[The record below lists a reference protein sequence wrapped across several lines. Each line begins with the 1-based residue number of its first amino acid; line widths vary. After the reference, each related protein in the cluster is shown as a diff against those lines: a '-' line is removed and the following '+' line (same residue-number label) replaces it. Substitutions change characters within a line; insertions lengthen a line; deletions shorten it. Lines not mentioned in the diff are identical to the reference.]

1 MDRRVVTSSNIH
13 SVGYDPAAL
22 TLEIQF
28 RKTGEVYQYFGVPE
42 HIHRG
47 LMAASSHGK
56 YFHRYIRGS
65 FAYGKIGGRP

>member
-1 MDRRVVTSSNIH
+1 MDRQVVTSSNIH
-13 SVGYDPAAL
+13 SVGYDPATL

-28 RKTGEVYQYFGVPE
+28 RKTGDVYQYFDVPE

-47 LMAASSHGK
+47 LMDADSHGK

-65 FAYGKIGGRP
+65 FLYDKIG

>member
-28 RKTGEVYQYFGVPE
+28 RKTGDIYQYFDVPA

-47 LMAASSHGK
+47 LMDANSHGK
-56 YFHRYIRGS
+56 YFHRHILDVFEYS
-65 FAYGKIGGRP
+65 KIGRRP